1 MDMHRLRRIVT
12 RWWGVNQV
20 ELRQPDSDC
29 LPFEWEQTE
38 TFPSDPPER
47 LSLDVLWLKPSEL
60 RRVLRFVAE
69 SWHTACTDYTEL
81 AEVQW
86 EVWNAAQGL
95 QPQPDI
101 AIAWMESKNP
111 AYSAFPLG
119 VLSGRPNFA
128 EKYYYI
134 SNLALHPHLQASSAN
149 RSTLWRNA
157 AGKRVAETL
166 VHAAI
171 DISHELGN
179 YGWVAATPAP
189 GDERGWNALKF
200 YAHDDFTYRRMG
212 YFTS

>member
-12 RWWGVNQV
+12 AWWGVNHDGLQH
-20 ELRQPDSDC
+20 PDSEYM
-29 LPFEWEQTE
+29 PSMWEQTE
-38 TFPSDPPER
+38 TFPSDQPEH
-47 LSLDVLWLKPSEL
+47 LSLDVLWLKPSEI

-69 SWHTACTDYTEL
+69 SWHIASTDYTEL
-81 AEVQW
+81 AEIQW
-86 EVWNAAQGL
+86 EVWNASQGL

-101 AIAWMESKNP
+101 AIAWMKSERP
-111 AYSAFPLG
+111 TYPAFPLG

-128 EKYYYI
+128 AKYYYI
-134 SNLALHPHLQASSAN
+134 SNLALHPRLQAGSAN
-149 RSTLWRNA
+149 RATLWRNA
-157 AGKRVAETL
+157 AGRRVAETL
-166 VHAAI
+166 IHAAI

-200 YAHDDFTYRRMG
+200 YSHDAFTYRRMG